1 MKICIERSDRMG
13 DMILTLPV
21 IQGIKDKN
29 PHAIVHV
36 IASQKNSKIC
46 KQFSLI
52 DKIFEKSKLS
62 SSFNN
67 LTKSIRAEKYDY
79 YFTFSPGWF
88 GLRLGFFSKSK
99 FKSSL
104 ILKSRY
110 SSNLFSKL
118 DQIFFSKIFYSL
130 SLVIDRFRSLKTNKN
145 IHQTNMM
152 MDLISKSGVAVSRKT
167 QTKFMIITHHAL
179 TMSRMDRLFGVT
191 MAERLF
197 NNVFIL
203 NKSKPV
209 CILHLSSKWVN
220 NYYSEEN
227 FNDLLKLLNEKEIL
241 IYLTTDE
248 TTKNKFNKIFETFD
262 AVEDPS
268 NIQKSEKSILICNNF
283 NFEDWTSLLNQA
295 DYVITPES
303 GCTHIASLTKC
314 KLAVIYDADNSP
326 NSIRH
331 EYAPWNKEY
340 LALETNDKELN
351 RKLLNFI

>member
-46 KQFSLI
+46 NQFSLI

-62 SSFNN
+62 SSFND

-152 MDLISKSGVAVSRKT
+152 MDLISKSGVAISRKT
-167 QTKFMIITHHAL
+167 QTKFM
-179 TMSRMDRLFGVT
+179 
-191 MAERLF
+191 F

-248 TTKNKFNKIFETFD
+248 TTKNKFNKIFKTFD
-262 AVEDPS
+262 AVDDPS

>member
-13 DMILTLPV
+13 DMILTFPI
-21 IQGIKDKN
+21 IQAIKEKN
-29 PHAIVHV
+29 PHTIVHV

-46 KQFSLI
+46 NQFSLI
-52 DKIFEKSKLS
+52 DKIFEKKKLS
-62 SSFNN
+62 SSFND

-79 YFTFSPGWF
+79 YFTLSPGWF

-152 MDLISKSGVAVSRKT
+152 MDLISKSGVAISRKT
-167 QTKFMIITHHAL
+167 QTKFM
-179 TMSRMDRLFGVT
+179 
-191 MAERLF
+191 F

-268 NIQKSEKSILICNNF
+268 DIQKSEKSILICNNF

>member
-46 KQFSLI
+46 KQFSMI

-62 SSFNN
+62 SSFND
-67 LTKSIRAEKYDY
+67 LTQSIREEKYDY

-152 MDLISKSGVAVSRKT
+152 MDLISKSGVAISRKT
-167 QTKFMIITHHAL
+167 QTKFM
-179 TMSRMDRLFGVT
+179 
-191 MAERLF
+191 F

-268 NIQKSEKSILICNNF
+268 DIQKSEKSILICNNF

>member
-46 KQFSLI
+46 NQFSLI

-62 SSFNN
+62 SSFND

-152 MDLISKSGVAVSRKT
+152 MDLISKSGVAISRKT
-167 QTKFMIITHHAL
+167 QTKFM
-179 TMSRMDRLFGVT
+179 
-191 MAERLF
+191 F

-203 NKSKPV
+203 TKSKPV
-209 CILHLSSKWVN
+209 CILHLSSKWIN

-268 NIQKSEKSILICNNF
+268 DIQKSEKSILICNNF

>member
-21 IQGIKDKN
+21 IQGIKEKN

-46 KQFSLI
+46 NQFSLI

-62 SSFNN
+62 SSFND

-152 MDLISKSGVAVSRKT
+152 MDLISKSGVAISRKT
-167 QTKFMIITHHAL
+167 QTKFM
-179 TMSRMDRLFGVT
+179 
-191 MAERLF
+191 F

-268 NIQKSEKSILICNNF
+268 DIQKSEKSILICNNF

-326 NSIRH
+326 NSIRN